1 MNNVD
6 VVYTMWENLKKTQG
20 MEVGQVGFHKAK
32 QVLYLYY
39 IWLYNIE
46 LFSLNGCHTHTQF
59 AYFSFFLVI

>member
-39 IWLYNIE
+39 IWL
-46 LFSLNGCHTHTQF
+46 
-59 AYFSFFLVI
+59 